1 VNKSASPAC
10 LVLLFLLCNSLCAW
24 SQNARPTG
32 LQSFR
37 IEHYTDED
45 GLPQNSV
52 YAIAQDELGYMWFST
67 ERGLARFDGKNFK
80 IFDNFGKTYSAAIIG
95 SFNIDPRPKPAGFFA
110 MNSDWNFVHVHE
122 GTASTDTLLLQ
133 YVKQQPFRNAKKG
146 GGHIIE
152 RLPTLFTGNLFS
164 DYAVYPVGG
173 DRFFVFNGRA
183 LEYYEKK
190 KFKKRISWPDK
201 GPWHYFRLG
210 NSLYYF
216 KNGKL
221 NRFAADSTPLR
232 AQPALLKGALANE
245 TLYRQ
250 GKYKVY
256 WSNAM
261 NQAFIQ
267 VGQSVYQVRP
277 EPNGDLHSELI
288 LTGFDFEKEQVKAIH
303 YDPKMQRI
311 FIGSQLSGLFVLTRK
326 KFTTVA
332 SSYPGT
338 DQVYYG
344 QTLIDKNTVLSSQG
358 IAYTPDDSGNIASRQ
373 LPLITGSVFWDKSS
387 ILKDDN
393 GFIWCKRSHKLMML
407 EPDGSAV
414 RLTWTLPSEITQL
427 YQGHDK
433 TMWIATRTEGLFSL
447 SAPFTR
453 NSRPLLFLKG
463 PLTSIS
469 WVAEQTAGMLWVG
482 TGQGLFRIS
491 RKTKQVSAIKGLEG
505 IYVRSLYVSQTD
517 NELWITT
524 YKDGFF
530 LLRNG
535 ALTHF
540 PSDRKGYLANAHCI
554 IEDSNGFLW
563 ITTNRGLFQVFKKD
577 LLSYAD
583 KPTEVYY
590 HHYSKTDGFNS
601 NEFNG
606 GCEPCALRLPSG
618 VVSLPSLNGLVWFK
632 PEQMAAEIPDR
643 KIVID
648 RIEIDQKTVSD
659 HRVPDH
665 RVPDHQMPDHRVANH
680 HKRITFLQSQKQL
693 RLEVNTP
700 FFGND
705 YNVEFSYALAERG
718 TTPAPPDW
726 LAVDAPV
733 ANRATINISSL
744 GKGKYTLYIRKKNG
758 FGTNNFGYETV
769 DIDVPPFWY
778 QTWWCYLSIMLAVF
792 MAAFFYLK
800 YRIRSV
806 QRSSR
811 LLELQISERT
821 SQLQGTLRDLE
832 NSQNELLSQMHLQSR
847 LMASIAHDVRSPLGA
862 AIIVAGEM
870 QKMIERQQ
878 FDMVSLFGKNIEDAL
893 RMVRDSLEDLLAYVK
908 IRVYKHEP
916 KSETVALHDLL
927 EENMQLYGK
936 NTRINSNTFLNLV
949 PAGTFIDTHQQLL
962 KIVIHNIIDNANKFT
977 DSGEIKAY
985 ISHHDGRL
993 QLAIE
998 DSGRGI
1004 SKELLAWF
1012 MKDQALP
1019 PASPHTGIGLAMIKE
1034 LAPAITER
1042 IEMERL
1048 DPGTKVTLTFR
1059 SFSQDT

>member
-1 VNKSASPAC
+1 MNKSACSVC
-10 LVLLFLLCNSLCAW
+10 LLLLLLFCNSVITL
-24 SQNARPTG
+24 SQNAQPAA

-67 ERGLARFDGKNFK
+67 ERGLARFDGKSFK
-80 IFDNFGKTYSAAIIG
+80 IFDDFGKTHSAASIG
-95 SFNIDPRPKPAGFFA
+95 TFNIDPRPKPVGFFA
-110 MNSDWNFVHVHE
+110 MNTDWNYIHIHQ
-122 GTASTDTLLLQ
+122 GRASLDTVVPN
-133 YVKQQPFRNAKKG
+133 YIKQQPFHYDIKG
-146 GGHIIE
+146 YGHVVE
-152 RLPTLFTGNLFS
+152 RLPRLYYGNPFPNQS
-164 DYAVYPVGG
+164 VYPVGG
-173 DRFFVFNGRA
+173 DRFFVYQGTS
-183 LEYYEKK
+183 LEYFEKK
-190 KFKKRISWPDK
+190 KSKGRVRWSDE
-201 GPWHYFRLG
+201 GPWHFFLLDS
-210 NSLYYF
+210 NLYHL

-221 NRFAADSTPLR
+221 TRFATDSVQLSTR
-232 AQPALLKGALANE
+232 PAFLKGALANE
-245 TLYRQ
+245 PLYRR
-250 GKYKVY
+250 GKYELY
-256 WSNAM
+256 WNNAM
-261 NQAFIQ
+261 NQTFIR
-267 VGQSVYQVRP
+267 VGQSVYQIRR
-277 EPNGDLHSELI
+277 EQNGDLNSELL
-288 LTGFDFEKEQVKAIH
+288 LTGFNFEKEQTAAIH
-303 YDPKMQRI
+303 YDPKTQRI
-311 FIGSQLSGLFVLTRK
+311 FIGTQLNGLFVLTRK
-326 KFTTVA
+326 RFTTLA
-332 SSYPGT
+332 SPYPGT

-344 QTLIDKNTVLSSQG
+344 QTLIGQNTVLSNQG
-358 IAYTPDDSGNIASRQ
+358 IAYTTDDAGNTTSRQ
-373 LPLITGSVFWDKSS
+373 LPLITSSVFWDKYS
-387 ILKDDN
+387 ILRDHN
-393 GFIWCKRSHKLMML
+393 GFIWCKLSTKLML
-407 EPDGSAV
+407 FEPDGSAIKQA
-414 RLTWTLPSEITQL
+414 WTLPPEITQL
-427 YQGHDK
+427 YQGHDR
-433 TMWIATRTEGLFSL
+433 TIWIATSTAGLFSMQT
-447 SAPFTR
+447 PFTS
-453 NSRPLLFLKG
+453 NSRPTLFLKG
-463 PLTSIS
+463 PLTDIS
-469 WVAEQTAGMLWVG
+469 WVMEQSAGTLWIG
-482 TGQGLFRIS
+482 TRHGLFRMQ

-505 IYVRSLYVSQTD
+505 IYIRSLHISQNNT
-517 NELWITT
+517 ELWITT

-530 LLRNG
+530 LLKNG
-535 ALTHF
+535 KLAHF
-540 PSDRKGYLANAHCI
+540 PLDRKGYLANSHCI
-554 IEDSNGFLW
+554 VEDDNGFLW
-563 ITTNRGLFQVFKKD
+563 ITTNRGLFQILKKD
-577 LLSYAD
+577 LLNYTT
-583 KPTEVYY
+583 KPSELYY

-632 PEQMAAEIPDR
+632 PERITAETPDR

-648 RIEIDQKTVSD
+648 RIEIDQKTVAA
-659 HRVPDH
+659 
-665 RVPDHQMPDHRVANH
+665 HQ
-680 HKRITFLQSQKQL
+680 KRITFLQSQKQL
-693 RLEVNTP
+693 KLEVNTP
-700 FFGND
+700 FLGND
-705 YNVEFSYALAERG
+705 YNVEFSYALTERG

-726 LAVDAPV
+726 LGVDAPV

-769 DIDVPPFWY
+769 DIYVPPFWY
-778 QTWWCYLSIMLAVF
+778 QTWWCYLSILLVVF
-792 MAAFFYLK
+792 MAVFFYLK

-806 QRSSR
+806 QRRSR

-893 RMVRDSLEDLLAYVK
+893 RMVKGSLEDLLAYVK
-908 IRVYKHEP
+908 IQVYKHEP

-977 DSGEIKAY
+977 DNGEIKAY
-985 ISHHDGRL
+985 ISHHEGRL
-993 QLAIE
+993 QLVIE

-1012 MKDQALP
+1012 MNDKPLP
-1019 PASPHTGIGLAMIKE
+1019 PASSHTGIGLAMIKE
-1034 LAPAITER
+1034 LAPSITER

-1059 SFSQDT
+1059 AFSQDI